1 MLHTPA
7 FLVQLKFPDINISNK
22 LFIINYLNMTTKIA
36 FFDSKPYDEASF
48 KQTNENF
55 GFDIRYYKGHLN
67 KDNVLL
73 TKGADVVCIFV
84 NAVVNAGV
92 IDELVNNGVKLIALR
107 CAGFNNVD
115 LKAAKDR
122 IKVVR
127 VPAYS
132 PYAVAEHTLALMLTL
147 NRKTHKAYSRTREGN
162 FSLNGLMGFDMFEK
176 TAGIIGTGKI
186 AKILMKIL
194 SGIGMKIVAYDL
206 YPDFDFAKQ
215 YNVEY
220 TSLDELYKRSD
231 IISLHCPLTKET
243 EYIIDENSIAKM
255 KDGVMII
262 NTGRGKLIHT
272 HALINGLKSKKIGSA
287 GLDVYEE
294 EGDYFFEDH
303 SNIVMDDDILA
314 RLLSFNNVI
323 VTSHQAFFT
332 KEAMKSIAVTTL
344 QNIQDFVDGKALV
357 NEVTK

>member
-1 MLHTPA
+1 M
-7 FLVQLKFPDINISNK
+7 
-22 LFIINYLNMTTKIA
+22 KIT
-36 FFDSKPYDEASF
+36 FFDTKSYDETSF
-48 KQTNENF
+48 NQINNQY
-55 GFDIRYYKGHLN
+55 GFDIKYFKGHLN
-67 KDNVLL
+67 FNNVTL

-84 NAVVNAGV
+84 NAVVDADV

-107 CAGFNNVD
+107 CAGYNNVD
-115 LKAAKDR
+115 LKAAKDK

-147 NRKTHKAYSRTREGN
+147 NRKTHKAYNRTREGN
-162 FSLNGLMGFDMFEK
+162 FALHGLMGFDMHGK

-186 AKILMKIL
+186 AKILIKTLCSMGVKVL
-194 SGIGMKIVAYDL
+194 AYDV
-206 YPDFDFAKQ
+206 YPDHEFARKYQ
-215 YNVEY
+215 IEY
-220 TSLDELYKRSD
+220 TDLDNLYKNAD
-231 IISLHCPLTKET
+231 IISLHCPLNKET
-243 EYIIDENSIAKM
+243 EYIIDFDSIDKM

-272 HALINGLKSKKIGSA
+272 QALIDGLKSKKIGSA

-294 EGDYFFEDH
+294 ESDYFFEDR
-303 SNIVMDDDILA
+303 SNRVMDDDILA

-332 KEAMKSIAVTTL
+332 KEALANIAETTL
-344 QNIQDFVDGKALV
+344 QNIKDFADGKALV
-357 NEVTK
+357 NEVMKA